1 MTDDAAIQTAAV
13 QPQSRE
19 FDAWTRS
26 QRFAGRDLA
35 IELEPVTPSPVSGR
49 AADIGPGPAAAPRS
63 LENFHAYRN
72 YRSGVDW
79 NTCGQAAIASIADF
93 HGRDPYSLPRPNTGN
108 DGRQHWNDGQI
119 IDTIVAAGYGPDV
132 VFGWGTTG
140 GRIRDAL
147 SSYGRTASVGHS
159 GLFSAGWKELWNNLR
174 GYVRAGLPVPVLI
187 DLGALPGGPSWTAH
201 WPIVHAIRDGRVHLG
216 NCSWAPVVDESTFLR
231 AWHCWFLPYG
241 FNHCAV
247 YVSG

>member
-1 MTDDAAIQTAAV
+1 MIDDTTVQTAPIEPA
-13 QPQSRE
+13 SRE

-35 IELEPVTPSPVSGR
+35 TELAPTVPAGAPER
-49 AADIGPGPAAAPRS
+49 AAELGPGPEAALRS
-63 LENFHAYRN
+63 LQNFHAYRN
-72 YRSGVDW
+72 FRRGVDW

-93 HGRDPYSLPRPNTGN
+93 HDRDPYPLPRPVTGA
-108 DGRQHWNDGQI
+108 DGRKHWDDGQI
-119 IDTIVAAGYGPDV
+119 IDTIVAAGHGPDV

-147 SSYGRTASVGHS
+147 SSYGLTASVGHS
-159 GLFSAGWKELWNNLR
+159 GLFSAGWKDLWHRLR
-174 GYVRAGLPVPVLI
+174 SHVDAGLPVPVLI

-201 WPIVHAIRDGRVHLG
+201 WPIVHAIRDGVVHLG
-216 NCSWAPVVDESTFLR
+216 NCSWAPTIDESTFLR

-247 YVSG
+247 YAY